1 MSKLFAV
8 SYIDFFDKNLVTEF
22 HRAANWQ
29 TALCLHTKVIN
40 DAKYTTWLCG
50 LDIEDA
56 KEVAFNSNWLFDVVE
71 VPSNEA

>member
-8 SYIDFFDKNLVTEF
+8 SYIDFFNNELVTEF

-29 TALCLHTKVIN
+29 TALCLHTKVVN
-40 DAKYTTWLCG
+40 DAEYMDWLCG

-56 KEVAFNSNWLFDVVE
+56 KEEAFNGDWMFDVVE
-71 VPSNEA
+71 VPSNAA